1 MNPFSS
7 FYTKLYG
14 FRWSP
19 TLHDPYRHRGAPVLM
34 LGSLQSS
41 SYSVLTSKQV
51 GGIRKP
57 KTFFFRSFMSII
69 GAHLHHLHHVIMS
82 KIRTGNT
89 WNWNYPFWVWLW
101 LLLIWI
107 VCHGAFFCLLGISF
121 PKLISPSWS
130 GKKIQFSRDARE
142 SQHLER
148 ERERDAILWCGENY
162 KSVQIK
168 C

>member
-1 MNPFSS
+1 
-7 FYTKLYG
+7 
-14 FRWSP
+14 
-19 TLHDPYRHRGAPVLM
+19 M

-41 SYSVLTSKQV
+41 SYSVLTSKQA

-107 VCHGAFFCLLGISF
+107 VCHGAFFCLLGISASQTDF
-121 PKLISPSWS
+121 PELIW
-130 GKKIQFSRDARE
+130 KKNPVFTWRQRE
-142 SQHLER
+142 STSRER
-148 ERERDAILWCGENY
+148 ERERDAILWLY
-162 KSVQIK
+162 KSHVNRKIEMK
-168 C
+168 KKERKKKKKKKFLEEENILCLLV